1 MSEALK
7 HVEIAVKDNKISHEN
22 GTESESNVAS
32 NKDANENSTT
42 IVHCD
47 PLASS
52 IFFSKNFGNSVFN

>member
-7 HVEIAVKDNKISHEN
+7 DVQIAVKDNKIAPEK

-32 NKDANENSTT
+32 NKDANENSTA

-52 IFFSKNFGNSVFN
+52 IFFSNKF